1 MVNPITVNE
10 LMDKAFH
17 NGAFFAE
24 AKAVNRRHV
33 LDSYT
38 KPVEFDLVRC
48 AELGE
53 FELLTALVNEFKSG
67 MEQEAKIYGLNA
79 DDLIGD

>member
-38 KPVEFDLVRC
+38 KPVEFDLGMC
-48 AELGE
+48 AKLGE
-53 FELLTALVNEFKSG
+53 FELLTALVNEFKAG

>member
-10 LMDKAFH
+10 LMDYAYRD
-17 NGAFFAE
+17 GAFFAE
-24 AKAVNRRHV
+24 AKIANRRPV
-33 LDSYT
+33 PEGYT
-38 KPVEFDLVRC
+38 MGIEFDLARC
-48 AELGE
+48 AKLGE
-53 FELLTALVNEFKSG
+53 FELLTALVNEFKAG

>member
-1 MVNPITVNE
+1 
-10 LMDKAFH
+10 MDKAFH

-33 LDSYT
+33 LESYT
-38 KPVEFDLVRC
+38 KPVEFDLGVC
-48 AELGE
+48 VKLGE
-53 FELLTALVNEFKSG
+53 FELMTALVNEFKAG
-67 MEQEAKIYGLNA
+67 MEQEAKIYGFHA